1 MMSVQHEYRDL
12 YLNKRNASLWHYP
25 EIINDSNVSTQTFYD
40 IQLIVLSQ
48 RTQPFFI
55 FYKKHHL
62 LGRCCSTF
70 VLKHYWWENGEA
82 EIEWRGIIINMWS
95 CLNVE
100 TSHRCRQSS
109 PALRL
114 WSCWPGCPGGYGAA
128 PPGSGSEAGAAWAE
142 QPLLQ
147 AAVFPPDFHP
157 DLQMTHDTKVI
168 VYGCE
173 CDVKCLISAE
183 FKSCWS
189 AARWHQCNY
198 TRCM

>member
-1 MMSVQHEYRDL
+1 MIFNFLFCLKELSPSSYVI
-12 YLNKRNASLWHYP
+12 RNT
-25 EIINDSNVSTQTFYD
+25 I
-40 IQLIVLSQ
+40 
-48 RTQPFFI
+48 
-55 FYKKHHL
+55 

-82 EIEWRGIIINMWS
+82 EIEWRGIIINMWL
-95 CLNVE
+95 CLNVKN
-100 TSHRCRQSS
+100 SHRCRQSS

-114 WSCWPGCPGGYGAA
+114 WSCWPGCPGGCGAA

-157 DLQMTHDTKVI
+157 DLQMTHDKKVI

-198 TRCM
+198 TMHVIERMRYPTENVYFLCCFFNHV